1 MAADVKQKTSGAQG
15 SRGDV
20 RSNARSDI
28 LGAAEEVV
36 AALGAQAL
44 TLDAVYRQAGVS
56 KGGLLYH
63 FPSKEAL
70 LQAMVE
76 RYITRCVAQ
85 ETEFL
90 REIGEDARG
99 AGSRAA
105 IAQVAADDPGADRLS
120 AALLA
125 AVATDLEYLAP
136 LRGLVR
142 QRFDDMK
149 RSDLPFETAAII
161 ELAVNGLALFEL
173 LRLPPLTPE
182 DRHHVLVTLDRMA
195 GGSGDL
201 PEAGSRPSSPLNP
214 GWTKR

>member
-1 MAADVKQKTSGAQG
+1 MTTELKQG
-15 SRGDV
+15 SAGARGARGNV
-20 RSNARSDI
+20 RANARDDI
-28 LGAAEEVV
+28 LAAAEEVV

-63 FPSKEAL
+63 FPNKEAL
-70 LQAMVE
+70 LHAMVD
-76 RYITRCVAQ
+76 RYVTRCFAQ

-105 IAQVAADDPGADRLS
+105 IAQLAADDPGADRLS

-136 LRGLVR
+136 LRDLVR
-142 QRFDDMK
+142 QRFEAMK
-149 RSDLPFETAAII
+149 QSDVPFETAAII

-182 DRHHVLVTLDRMA
+182 DRHQVLATLDRMA

-214 GWTKR
+214 GPAKR